1 MELKDAFGQALRQFR
16 KSKEMTQEDFSQI
29 SSRTYLSTL
38 ERGLKS
44 PTLDKIDEISRLMG
58 IHPVTAVAG
67 TYLKLEGQLTLDQL
81 LSRIRL
87 ELQSVA
93 ENDSDETPSGSY

>member
-1 MELKDAFGQALRQFR
+1 MELRDAFGQALRQFR

-67 TYLKLEGQLTLDQL
+67 TYLKLEGQLTIDQL
-81 LSRIRL
+81 LNRVRIEL
-87 ELQSVA
+87 ERTALTA
-93 ENDSDETPSGSY
+93 PDETSVGS